1 MLYTCVSVNNGNT
14 FFSGKLHLQATI
26 MAMPLDKLKKYFVI
40 DKLVYHSVDLSL
52 YMASAV
58 IDGEEHYITDNKG
71 QFLKSRNLVELQKL
85 LQTVKADETVLR
97 HTSPYDEMIGGP
109 EKGTTN
115 ALEVPLVD
123 NKLY

>member
-1 MLYTCVSVNNGNT
+1 
-14 FFSGKLHLQATI
+14 
-26 MAMPLDKLKKYFVI
+26 MAMPLDKLKKYFAI
-40 DKLVYHSVDLSL
+40 DKLVYHSIDLSL

-58 IDGEEHYITDNKG
+58 IDGEENYITDNKG